1 MSHLLPSLSTHQSP
15 CPPSGS
21 VQLYS
26 THYTHFWQRSALHDF
41 HSITQYENSWSGFSA
56 ADYVPSQLL
65 WVTLSTKLWIT
76 CSQTVPVFN
85 ICAMMESGHGF
96 ILLYVKWN
104 FLGVQD
110 ILSVVFSVTFKM
122 FCFTVTN
129 KKKVC
134 AVKCTHRF
142 SVLIWDLAWRVQC
155 GLILRKQQEEACHR
169 LVHFHTLTLI
179 GRACIASRL
188 QRRFCVLFLDVSSEL
203 FEICCYHWTAV
214 GVNWLGLLQS
224 LKQIRKVLFSGTNC
238 CFKEASKCSF
248 HPWESSWKVL
258 LRGLEMFTLASPKA
272 NKVSHA
278 HTQTHTW
285 YWNVN
290 MLSSPVFR
298 FLSACLP
305 PQRLVPIFPC
315 RRRLIRRTGACFCLG
330 LEHGLDGG
338 NGGPVLRTLSWQKHQ
353 TLQQLGTLL
362 QWWLNYHSWSLRAAD
377 TPPKTKGQTLIH
389 SRSQKCW

>member
-134 AVKCTHRF
+134 AVKSTHRF

-203 FEICCYHWTAV
+203 FEICCYHWTA
-214 GVNWLGLLQS
+214 QS
-224 LKQIRKVLFSGTNC
+224 GWCELARFASEPQTN
-238 CFKEASKCSF
+238 
-248 HPWESSWKVL
+248 
-258 LRGLEMFTLASPKA
+258 
-272 NKVSHA
+272 
-278 HTQTHTW
+278 
-285 YWNVN
+285 
-290 MLSSPVFR
+290 
-298 FLSACLP
+298 
-305 PQRLVPIFPC
+305 
-315 RRRLIRRTGACFCLG
+315 
-330 LEHGLDGG
+330 
-338 NGGPVLRTLSWQKHQ
+338 
-353 TLQQLGTLL
+353 
-362 QWWLNYHSWSLRAAD
+362 
-377 TPPKTKGQTLIH
+377 
-389 SRSQKCW
+389 